1 MKPGDEIVFVL
12 DCSDQ
17 ACGAVFRDPEDVETA
32 GDDPAR
38 STEGRSDE

>member
-12 DCSDQ
+12 DCSNQ
-17 ACGAVFRDPEDVETA
+17 ACGAGFGDPEDVETA

-38 STEGRSDE
+38 STKG

>member
-1 MKPGDEIVFVL
+1 MKPGDERVFVL

-38 STEGRSDE
+38 STEGRPDE